1 MFQNLPLELLTET
14 IGYVSSRCHE
24 RELCQL
30 KIFGP
35 DSPAISPSSV
45 MPCLKDRVLRS
56 HTVPLSQ
63 PSFRF
68 SIPYSCL

>member
-14 IGYVSSRCHE
+14 IGYVSLHCHE
-24 RELCQL
+24 RELRQL
-30 KIFGP
+30 KIFEP

-45 MPCLKDRVLRS
+45 MSCLKDRVLRS

-63 PSFRF
+63 SGVRF
-68 SIPYSCL
+68 SIPYSRL